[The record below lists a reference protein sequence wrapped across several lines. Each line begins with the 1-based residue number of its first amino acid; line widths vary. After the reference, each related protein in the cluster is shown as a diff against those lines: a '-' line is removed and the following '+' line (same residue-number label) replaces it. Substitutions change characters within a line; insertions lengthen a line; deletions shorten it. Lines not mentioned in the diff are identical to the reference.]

1 MRATSRY
8 FVIASVLVLTVGVG
22 TGLVAYYAGF
32 PGLLAGTAGPDE
44 LRLIPNQAGLVA
56 HVEVQQV
63 MASELRKA
71 LKGVLP
77 FEATGQQEIEAR
89 TGINIEQDIDRVT
102 ISVVPLTDDRPMVGV
117 LALASG
123 RFDENRI
130 TTFMTE
136 HGARSEVYKGAKVIV
151 VGSEDHGDAFSV
163 AFLNPGLVA
172 IGNRRLLGSVVD
184 LAVDGG
190 SSVTSNA
197 EIMTLIR
204 SFAGR
209 DAWAA
214 GRFDALASQAP
225 LPGDL
230 ARQLPSIKW
239 FGAGA
244 NVQTGINASLQVEAT
259 DEAAAKNFREL
270 VQGFVAFARVQAS
283 TRPEFKPFLDSLVLG
298 GTERT
303 VSLSFSAPAEMFTQL
318 APLH

>member
-8 FVIASVLVLTVGVG
+8 FVIASVLVLAVGVG

-32 PGLLAGTAGPDE
+32 PGLLAGQAGPDE
-44 LRLIPNQAGLVA
+44 LRLIPNQAGLIA

-71 LKGVLP
+71 LKGGLP

-89 TGINIEQDIDRVT
+89 TGINIEKDIDRVT
-102 ISVVPLTDDRPMVGV
+102 VSVVPLTDGRPMVGV

-130 TTFMTE
+130 TTFMTD
-136 HGARSEVYKGAKVIV
+136 HGARSETYKGAKVIV
-151 VGSEDHGDAFSV
+151 VAPENRGDAFSV

-172 IGNRRLLGSVVD
+172 LGNRRLLSSVID

-190 SSVTSNA
+190 STVTSNA
-197 EIMTLIR
+197 ELMTLVR
-204 SFAGR
+204 SLAGR

-214 GRFDALASQAP
+214 GRFDALASHAP
-225 LPGDL
+225 LPGEL
-230 ARQLPSIKW
+230 TRQLPSIKW

-244 NVQTGINASLQVEAT
+244 NVQTGINASLQVEAA

-298 GTERT
+298 GSERT

-318 APLH
+318 TPRH

>member
-32 PGLLAGTAGPDE
+32 PGLLAGQAGPDE
-44 LRLIPNQAGLVA
+44 LRLIPHQAGLIA

-71 LKGVLP
+71 LKGLP

-89 TGINIEQDIDRVT
+89 TGINIEQDIDKVT
-102 ISVVPLTDDRPMVGV
+102 VSVVPLTDGRPTVGV

-123 RFDENRI
+123 RFDESRI
-130 TTFMTE
+130 TTFMMG

-151 VGSEDHGDAFSV
+151 VGSEHRGDAFSL

-172 IGNRRLLGSVVD
+172 IGSRRLLGSVVD

-197 EIMTLIR
+197 ELMTLVR
-204 SFAGR
+204 SFTGR

-214 GRFDALASQAP
+214 GHFDALASQAP

-230 ARQLPSIKW
+230 ARQLPAIKW

-244 NVQTGINASLQVEAT
+244 NVQTGINASLQVEAA

-298 GTERT
+298 GNGRT
-303 VSLSFSAPAEMFTQL
+303 VSLSFSAPAEMFSQL